1 MTVNQND
8 LDSFH
13 SFATHQLAQAGRD
26 LTLDDLIS
34 QWNAQR
40 EHADTVAS
48 IRQGVADAEAGR
60 VHDLNEVDA
69 KIRAE
74 LDFPARRR

>member
-13 SFATHQLAQAGRD
+13 RFATHQLAQAGRD
-26 LTLDDLIS
+26 LTLEDLIS
-34 QWNAQR
+34 QRNAQW
-40 EHADTVAS
+40 EHANTVAS
-48 IRQGVADAEAGR
+48 IRRGLADAEAGR

-74 LDFPARRR
+74 LGFLTRRR